1 MAKKHKYKAVGSK
14 NFWHKNK
21 VLVLFLTN
29 IGIIFDTHNASL
41 KKIFASF

>member
-1 MAKKHKYKAVGSK
+1 MAKKHKNKAVGSK

-21 VLVLFLTN
+21 VLVLFPTN
-29 IGIIFDTHNASL
+29 VGIIFDTCNISL